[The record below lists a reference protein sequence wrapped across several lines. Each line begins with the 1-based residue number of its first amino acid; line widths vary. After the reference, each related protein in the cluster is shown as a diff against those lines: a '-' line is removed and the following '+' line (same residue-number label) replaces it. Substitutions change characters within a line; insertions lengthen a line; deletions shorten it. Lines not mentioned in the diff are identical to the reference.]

1 MSFFVA
7 FLFFLGCTDAAPD
20 GLRTAAAC
28 NANFGDKW
36 STPAQTC
43 PETAPVCNSGVCGFP
58 APATYAAVDP
68 DGVHCQELIVP
79 GSTAGFAFW
88 NAQGYKVR
96 YGEKKRGG
104 EEMQEKRCSRKN
116 TSSADEVG

>member
-1 MSFFVA
+1 MMSFFVA

-20 GLRTAAAC
+20 GLRTNAAC

-58 APATYAAVDP
+58 APATYSAVDP
-68 DGVHCQELIVP
+68 DAVHCQELLVP
-79 GSTAGFAFW
+79 GSTAGFNFW
-88 NAQGYKVR
+88 NAQGYKVGVPVLR
-96 YGEKKRGG
+96 RLTVHQLPYTN
-104 EEMQEKRCSRKN
+104 CC
-116 TSSADEVG
+116 